1 METTATF
8 RTDAKIKWHRPHVD
22 EEVMAELLQRSDFQG
37 YRQALGHLAL
47 CITTGT
53 LAYLAFLNVSSATWI
68 WSVPLLLAA
77 LFAHGTVGAFLGGT
91 ACHELGH
98 RTVFKSKAPNEI
110 FLRIFS
116 FFGWWDHV
124 WFRPSHI
131 KHHQLTTHHDFDG
144 EVVLPQRFTFKDWQ
158 FWLGLF
164 GWNPV
169 ATWKT
174 LVTYFKRA
182 TGRLDNEWYE
192 FLMPENNKQLRHRH
206 RDWARF
212 CLIGHAVLATV
223 FILTGHWFLIFLFNI
238 GSHYCGW
245 LQFLCG
251 TPQHYGMQGDVAD
264 HRLCC
269 RTYISTGLPAFL
281 YWNMQYHVEHH
292 MFPAVPFFNVPKLR
306 QAIESDLPP
315 APRGLWATWKGML
328 EIHRKQR
335 EEPDYFFV
343 PELPAGL
350 DDDQASDQVLE
361 REASGAN
368 V

>member
-77 LFAHGTVGAFLGGT
+77 LFAHGTVGGFLGGT

-164 GWNPV
+164 GWLPV
-169 ATWKT
+169 PVSNFGAIAAVSASQPSPSEGAAAEVDEHAEEEEHASIWETVARLT
-174 LVTYFKRA
+174 NFAVLVGSMFYLLRGPVTVYLRNRGDQVRQDLA
-182 TGRLDNEWYE
+182 QARVTSAEAARQLEAIE
-192 FLMPENNKQLRHRH
+192 EQLRALPDELAALRVRGKDEMIAEESRLKESTEAARRRLVEQSQRELDLQLRIAK
-206 RDWARF
+206 RD
-212 CLIGHAVLATV
+212 LTQHAAALAT
-223 FILTGHWFLIFLFNI
+223 
-238 GSHYCGW
+238 
-245 LQFLCG
+245 Q
-251 TPQHYGMQGDVAD
+251 VAAQQIKANLSEAD
-264 HRLCC
+264 QLRLVD
-269 RTYISTGLPAFL
+269 RY
-281 YWNMQYHVEHH
+281 V
-292 MFPAVPFFNVPKLR
+292 
-306 QAIESDLPP
+306 
-315 APRGLWATWKGML
+315 
-328 EIHRKQR
+328 
-335 EEPDYFFV
+335 
-343 PELPAGL
+343 
-350 DDDQASDQVLE
+350 DQVQP
-361 REASGAN
+361 N
-368 V
+368 